1 MNPPKVNKQK
11 YCQYVVNDSKKYT
24 CSNLSNSLDCVSGDA
39 VERLLSRSDFKPR
52 TVWNLVKNDL
62 IQHSSSY
69 IIFDDSVLDK
79 DRSRKISGTLKQ
91 YSGNTH
97 GLVVGIGVVNMIY
110 VNPQTME
117 YTIIDY
123 RIYNPEVDGKDKL
136 QHVIEMIDCAIAR
149 RIEFEC
155 ILVDTWYAKA
165 PIFMHIQS
173 VFKKFVC
180 PIQTNRLVQ
189 QNLTD
194 PQPRSHKRVDEL
206 TWSQQ
211 ELKYG
216 KTVTL
221 KGMSIKVQLFKII
234 SIKGEIESIEYIVTN
249 YINSTSY
256 NYDSDLIKQI
266 IQIRWKVEQYHRE
279 VKQTTGIEKCQ
290 CRKYRSQKNH
300 INCCITALIFLK
312 KQAKKL
318 NQTIYQIKDTPYQ
331 KYLRLEMQ
339 NPTFVFDLC

>member
-1 MNPPKVNKQK
+1 
-11 YCQYVVNDSKKYT
+11 
-24 CSNLSNSLDCVSGDA
+24 

-234 SIKGEIESIEYIVTN
+234 SIKPPYANSIRILLFTEVN
-249 YINSTSY
+249 LSTSQPT
-256 NYDSDLIKQI
+256 S
-266 IQIRWKVEQYHRE
+266 
-279 VKQTTGIEKCQ
+279 
-290 CRKYRSQKNH
+290 
-300 INCCITALIFLK
+300 LK
-312 KQAKKL
+312 L
-318 NQTIYQIKDTPYQ
+318 
-331 KYLRLEMQ
+331 
-339 NPTFVFDLC
+339 

>member
-1 MNPPKVNKQK
+1 LGLKVDLMQR
-11 YCQYVVNDSKKYT
+11 
-24 CSNLSNSLDCVSGDA
+24 SGA
-39 VERLLSRSDFKPR
+39 
-52 TVWNLVKNDL
+52 
-62 IQHSSSY
+62 Y

-91 YSGNTH
+91 YSGNAH
-97 GLVVGIGVVNMIY
+97 GLVVGIGVVNMVY
-110 VNPQTME
+110 VNPQTTE

-123 RIYNPEVDGKDKL
+123 RIYNPEVDGKDKI
-136 QHVIEMIDCAIAR
+136 QHVIEMINCAIAR
-149 RIEFEC
+149 KLEFEC

-165 PIFMHIQS
+165 PIFMYIQS

-206 TWSQQ
+206 EWDTQ

-221 KGMSIKVQLFKII
+221 KGMSMKVQLFKII
-234 SIKGEIESIEYIVTN
+234 STKGEIESIEYVVTN

-300 INCCITALIFLK
+300 INCCITTWIFLK
-312 KQAKKL
+312 KQAKNLK
-318 NQTIYQIKDTPYQ
+318 QTIYQIKDTPYQ
-331 KYLRLEMQ
+331 KYLKLEMA
-339 NPTFVFDLC
+339 NPTFVFDLF